1 MENSNRSY
9 LIPLI
14 VSVSLAVGL
23 LIGGRLN
30 PAPSE
35 EQFSYQGSQ
44 TRKLQDIM
52 HLIDKKYVDSV
63 DVESL
68 FEATVSDMLHRLDP
82 HSNYISAAD
91 LQAVNEG
98 IEGQFGGVGIRF
110 FIIRDTVCVTNVIVG
125 SPSETSGLKSGDKI
139 VKVDDEIIA
148 SESISNEKVMK
159 LLKGPQGTEVKV
171 QLWRNGKLLDKT
183 ITRGAIPLNS
193 VSASYMM
200 DEVTGFIR
208 IDQFSRNTHMEFQSA
223 AAKLK
228 LKGMQKLVLD
238 LRSNPGGV
246 LSAAV
251 NVADEFLEE
260 GLKIVETR
268 GEHVKDEVYKS
279 TSNGILKDVEL
290 AILIN
295 SRSASASE
303 ILAGAIQDNDRGTIV
318 GRRSFGKGLV
328 QEDNPL
334 RDGSNIRLTIARYYT
349 PLGRCVQRPYTE
361 GNEAYQNDLSE
372 RVDNGELYGVDSSLF
387 VDSLKYTTPKGKVV
401 YGGGG
406 IMPDVFVPYDS
417 SGGSWY
423 YTRLQISPVFSAFA
437 FDYVQGKRN
446 NWESIDAFDRTFTVT
461 SAILNRFAKFAEDE
475 HDIMRDASGMRRS
488 KSLIVR
494 AIKSEIAR
502 QLWLEEGV
510 YQLRDSY
517 DDEVIAALKALT
529 K

>member
-1 MENSNRSY
+1 MENRSKTY

-14 VSVSLAVGL
+14 VSVSLAIGL
-23 LIGGRLN
+23 LVGGRLN

-68 FEATVSDMLHRLDP
+68 FEETVSEMLHRLDP
-82 HSNYISAAD
+82 HSNYISAED

-98 IEGQFGGVGIRF
+98 MQGEFGGVGIRF
-110 FIIRDTVCVTNVIVG
+110 FVIRDTLCVTNVVSG
-125 SPSETSGLKSGDKI
+125 SPSEASGLKAGDKI
-139 VKVDDEIIA
+139 IKVDGKNIA
-148 SESISNEKVMK
+148 SKKISNNEVMK
-159 LLKGPQGTEVKV
+159 LLKGEQGTEVKV
-171 QLWRNGKLLDKT
+171 QLWRNGKKINKT

-193 VSASYMM
+193 VAVSYMI
-200 DEVTGFIR
+200 DDKTGFIR
-208 IDQFSRNTHMEFQSA
+208 IDQFSRNTAMEFRSA
-223 AAKLK
+223 AAELMMRGMDKLI
-228 LKGMQKLVLD
+228 VD

-246 LSAAV
+246 LGAAV
-251 NVADEFLEE
+251 SVADEFLDA
-260 GLKIVETR
+260 GYTIVETR

-279 TSNGILKDVEL
+279 TSDGILKDVEV

-295 SRSASASE
+295 SSSASASE
-303 ILAGAIQDNDRGTIV
+303 ILAGAIQDNDRGVIV

-328 QEDNPL
+328 QEDNLL

-349 PLGRCVQRPYTE
+349 PLGRCVQRPYDD
-361 GNEAYQNDLSE
+361 GNDAYRNDLSE
-372 RVDNGELYGVDSSLF
+372 RVDNGELYAVDSSLF
-387 VDSLKYTTPKGKVV
+387 VDSLKFVTPKGKIV

-423 YTRLQISPVFSAFA
+423 YTRLQVSPVFSAFA
-437 FDYVQGKRN
+437 FDFVSNKRN
-446 NWESIDAFDRTFTVT
+446 TWKNAKDFNSSFQVTESLLTKFTEY
-461 SAILNRFAKFAEDE
+461 AADE
-475 HDIMRDASGMRRS
+475 HSIKKDTQGLNAS
-488 KSLIVR
+488 KALIKR

-510 YQLRDSY
+510 YMIRDAY
-517 DDEVIAALKALT
+517 DDEVTKALT
-529 K
+529 ELR